1 MDDLI
6 RGLAEDINVLFAHL
20 LADLHIGT
28 VHGAQRQR
36 TVQHELHVA
45 GAGGLL
51 GGKADLLGQVTGRD
65 ELFGSGDVVI
75 FHKYHLQPLGHL
87 RVCGD
92 DLGEGQQGMDDVLGN
107 GVGRSSLG
115 TKDTHQWHGRQV
127 PCLDLIILM
136 DEVQQVQLLTL
147 ILVQPL
153 GLDIEHGIGVH
164 CHLLGAQQPVCQR
177 CLVGLFHGG
186 QLVQHGF
193 VVGEGQQLLQLGSVL
208 TEAGTDV
215 LFQRGGQARVTFQ
228 QPAAEG
234 DAVGLVVELF
244 RVQLIEAVQLGIFQD
259 LGVQRC
265 HAVGGMGEVDVHVGH
280 VYPVVLVDDGKAL
293 VLGAGAGQCVQ
304 LFNDGHQLGHH
315 CIQIGAGPLFQCLS
329 QNGVVGVG
337 TGLGNDLHSFLKLNA
352 PLPQQPDQLRD
363 DHTGVSVVDLDG
375 GVVGQIM
382 VIAAPGGALCQN
394 ELGTGRNH
402 EVLLI
407 HPQTAACLIGVVR
420 VEEQGQVL
428 VDGGLVKGNAVMDD
442 ALVDG
447 IQIEQIQGVG
457 AALVTGDSQLV
468 QPGSVFLARQLHR
481 VGHIGLFS
489 PAVGGEPGVGL
500 FVLHTILKGLVEQ
513 AKVIPQAHAV
523 AGQVQRCQRIQE
535 AGCQTAQT
543 TVAERGLRF
552 HFLNIG
558 KTLSGSGQC
567 IPGFLV
573 QSQIDE
579 VVGQQLAD
587 KKFGADIV

>member
-1 MDDLI
+1 M
-6 RGLAEDINVLFAHL
+6 
-20 LADLHIGT
+20 
-28 VHGAQRQR
+28 
-36 TVQHELHVA
+36 
-45 GAGGLL
+45 
-51 GGKADLLGQVTGRD
+51 
-65 ELFGSGDVVI
+65 
-75 FHKYHLQPLGHL
+75 
-87 RVCGD
+87 
-92 DLGEGQQGMDDVLGN
+92 
-107 GVGRSSLG
+107 
-115 TKDTHQWHGRQV
+115 
-127 PCLDLIILM
+127 
-136 DEVQQVQLLTL
+136 
-147 ILVQPL
+147 
-153 GLDIEHGIGVH
+153 
-164 CHLLGAQQPVCQR
+164 
-177 CLVGLFHGG
+177 
-186 QLVQHGF
+186 
-193 VVGEGQQLLQLGSVL
+193 
-208 TEAGTDV
+208 
-215 LFQRGGQARVTFQ
+215 
-228 QPAAEG
+228 
-234 DAVGLVVELF
+234 
-244 RVQLIEAVQLGIFQD
+244 
-259 LGVQRC
+259 QRC

-280 VYPVVLVDDGKAL
+280 VHPVVLVDDGKAL

-315 CIQIGAGPLFQCLS
+315 CIQIGAGPLFQCLG

-337 TGLGNDLHSFLKLNA
+337 AGLGNDLHSFLKLNA

-363 DHTGVSVVDLDG
+363 DHAGVSVVDLDG
-375 GVVGQIM
+375 GVVGQIV

-468 QPGSVFLARQLHR
+468 QPGGVFLARQLHR

-543 TVAERGLRF
+543 TVAQRGLRL
-552 HFLNIG
+552 HLLNVR

-567 IPGFLV
+567 IPGFFV

-579 VVGQQLAD
+579 VIGQQLANE
-587 KKFGADIV
+587 KFGADIV